1 MRIFWNIKHR
11 PKPACTVS
19 CYKHSDVKRMKQNIE
34 KQHTVNITVSYRT
47 KTSVSISLWYDDDTF
62 TVAHIP
68 VGGEKFKYV
77 EQYFD
82 GVFDSGMRY
91 YFRISKKQGMTEL
104 KEYLTMVLTDM
115 NLSVDSLNVNLSIV
129 GVDALAEQN

>member
-1 MRIFWNIKHR
+1 M
-11 PKPACTVS
+11 
-19 CYKHSDVKRMKQNIE
+19 
-34 KQHTVNITVSYRT
+34 
-47 KTSVSISLWYDDDTF
+47 WYDDDTF

-129 GVDALAEQN
+129 GVDALAE